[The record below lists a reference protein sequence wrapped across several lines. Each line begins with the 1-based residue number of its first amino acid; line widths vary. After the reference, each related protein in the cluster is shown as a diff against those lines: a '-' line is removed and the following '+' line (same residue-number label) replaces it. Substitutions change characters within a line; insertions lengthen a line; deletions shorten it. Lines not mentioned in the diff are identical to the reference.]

1 MQDISEASNIMSSR
15 YVYALKSV
23 NNEKGEMERTIR
35 LRLVLRGFMDLEAFD
50 IENFFGNSAAVEPET
65 AR

>member
-1 MQDISEASNIMSSR
+1 MQGISTSSNIMISR
-15 YVYALKSV
+15 YVHTWKFV
-23 NNEKGEMERTIR
+23 KNEKGEMERTIR

-50 IENFFGNSAAVEPET
+50 VEPSREQRSGQ